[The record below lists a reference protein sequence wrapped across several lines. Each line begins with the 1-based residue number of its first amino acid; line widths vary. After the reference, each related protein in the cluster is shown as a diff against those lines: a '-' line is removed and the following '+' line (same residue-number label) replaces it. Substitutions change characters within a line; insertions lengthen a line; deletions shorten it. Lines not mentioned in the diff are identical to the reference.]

1 MSERKAN
8 PIVAPL
14 ITTPGA
20 SKKFTGTRDIT
31 GLLPNVFQTE
41 VNKQFL
47 DTTLEQLLST
57 GSLQPVKNYV
67 GQKFFKDTV
76 NTSYIDDSR
85 ADDNYQFVPALVNKD
100 QTNQNAITQVLPY
113 NDLLNTLKYNEVDIN
128 NHSKLLNEKGYTLD
142 IPINYDM
149 FINYHKYFWLLD
161 TLPPASIKATSTDII
176 DIDTLIGEVNYT
188 TPALSTS
195 NTLALQNG
203 MRIRFMPTQ
212 IDRFTQSSSGNTTFT
227 ATVTTAQTLKVYKNN
242 LLQTLTTHY
251 SYNSAT
257 GVVTF
262 ATAPALTDEIEIH
275 TFYSKSTSGNY
286 PVGDIYIVDGVG
298 DANGIK
304 LTRQFI
310 SGQVEGSYS
319 DRVWI
324 NHTVYSSQEPTGFDE
339 TASSFDFRP
348 FDLQEYKMTTRDYV
362 VEQRYSADQS
372 AWARSNLWVHEDTA
386 RAIITF
392 ENLVDTDYLK
402 DSVRAVRPIIEYKAS
417 IEKYNFGKRHIA
429 NVTYLIE
436 DNTIDPATAIVGQTA
451 YDWNITGIN
460 TAWTAGVGG
469 SEVGDQYYVDLG
481 TSPNTK
487 RTYWQCIKNHIT
499 ARNPIHGENYEY
511 WKQITPQELENGDSI
526 LFLRN
531 GNTTYNEKIFTVGGI
546 GSSITLTEIFGPSST
561 NIVTN
566 DKVVVI
572 NAFNTTKF
580 DDGEEAKAFGGSE
593 WYHNGTTWVY
603 GQQKTHRSEGMLA
616 ELYDLDGVILSNTTV
631 YPENNFT
638 GACIFDY
645 VHNDS
650 NAKDD
655 ALGFSPSYAD
665 YGNSP
670 GLNFSMPFLSNRF
683 TYTKV
688 SSDGLRSLNQ
698 EIIGQ
703 YFYRDFDGNAFNG
716 WSLVRGG
723 QPVKRTISKT
733 VTSANSQ
740 LPMVFDLGYTD
751 FATDRH
757 VTMFKR
763 HGFINVK
770 TQKDTGLTNV
780 LTDVNGKYP
789 ELFFSTN
796 TTYNITT
803 QFAQSEVE
811 FVNIDGSAIG
821 SGLTRTAGS
830 GNDFTIVVTSPTV
843 TAIKYRLSATPNSF
857 GVIYFNTIANDT
869 DIKVF
874 RNRIETSNYTL
885 SNNILTINGGLAVD
899 DIYEV
904 EYHTHNTYSDS
915 AEGFQQASDT
925 HLLNPQNNSF
935 TNITFGDLIEHMRE
949 QMTSIPGFTG
959 GYFGTNNYRN
969 LPHVHEFGGTIRQQ
983 PYSTELLSQ
992 LLMDTDT
999 NLYASIKHASNNYS
1013 MFLKKFA
1020 TKAVQIHKTLD
1031 TTKSTYEMVDKI
1043 LEEMNLG
1050 KNKEMQFAQSNMALY
1065 RDYESKDYSFQT
1077 TMTKVFDLPQSVNT
1091 YDDTE
1096 NHVQVWVQDD
1106 DGAGNLRWRSL
1117 IKDIDYTLDSNKVT
1131 ITGSVAYPSSGVAK
1145 THIRWYKRDSVSFVP
1160 NSAVKLGLI
1169 KPYTPELRSDYS
1181 ESSNGTA
1188 TTNVITRH
1196 DGSIHIR
1203 KGTEIYDRSKAG
1215 YDPVDAAIFDL
1226 ECRIYNNLNSTLDNV
1241 DNIKNYMPNAHR
1253 ANRYSWTQIQNSIV
1267 SEFNKWKVANSY
1279 TDLQS
1284 TTYYS
1289 GADKFTWNYSS
1300 VSPNIGGWRGIYHYF
1315 FNTDRPHTHPWEMLG
1330 HNKKPTWW
1338 NTYYSWTNAPKR
1350 SALITAL
1357 RYGKVNDPSTNDVFD
1372 INYSYDNYD
1381 WANNTLVTNTA
1392 TLNDP
1397 DTANVVSTPTLANRT
1412 KDFVYGD
1419 WGPVEAEWRRSPE
1432 YRIAEFLSLAKT
1444 RPLIAVNNY
1453 FKLNERSTKDLTS
1466 YDKPQIY
1473 SVDSKKLSNFK
1484 ATGVSGVLQ
1493 TGKIIE
1499 SVIVKNGGTGYTSAP
1514 TIVINDNFGSGAT
1527 LTAFV
1532 QNGSVVSVSVTNAG
1546 KDYYNN
1552 PKLTLSSG
1560 SAVLETV
1567 LAEEPKRYFGG
1578 LQNAVIEF
1586 AKSLNVGSTTIQTRM
1601 SSMDF
1606 NPIVKAGGFVNNNQK
1621 FMLESSQDKG
1631 RVFVPEEN
1639 FTTILFNSKPTA
1651 EYFISGV
1658 IVDKVATGYKINGYD
1673 NDKMFFEYFKPN
1685 TASAPIKQTFSVDI
1699 FRYNEYATTKT
1710 ILNYNTILPTMQD
1723 VYNFLLGY
1731 GECLAQQG
1739 FTQNWRGSASNFINY
1754 AIGSTTDT
1762 LYLIPDNSK
1771 IIVNDGAD
1779 GYFDNL
1785 ESKYDGIFNINNKLG
1800 QKIQPTDLIIDRN
1813 LMIPSSDTT
1822 FKVKKSTTQIFG
1834 LRLYKTSVEHLI
1846 VFDNTTNFDDTIYNA
1861 SIGQRHKRIQWNGS
1875 RTKDWNGKFYSPGFI
1890 VTDNTI
1896 ISNFDSL
1903 AEQTDQYLGRTKTLS
1918 NSQVSDVARF
1928 NIGYNPPSWANNLD
1942 LDEDSLFEFVKG
1954 TYKYKGT
1961 KYALDAFL
1969 KNKGLFDGDS
1979 TGELYEEW
1987 AVRMGDFGD
1996 TRSRETLEF
2005 ELTPDLLITSPQPVR
2020 FFSTQK
2026 YDVLTDT
2033 TIDIDTKS
2041 PLLVTGTPGD
2051 YFDTRAVKTYTET
2064 GITAEDAF
2072 ANDFVSAG
2080 LPLLTEADFKVL
2092 NREGLLAFPNTINSE
2107 YDFTGDWEKPTPWE
2121 TNVSYKFNDQI
2132 MYNGST
2138 WEMVDPK
2145 GYSGLATSSQPIEV
2159 VGTITLP
2166 IVPASGGTLI
2176 IDGNTISLTK
2186 STTQTTLNVI
2196 NKIGT
2201 QDIATSNVVTHG
2213 STLILGATSALS
2225 STITFQN
2232 SSSNVTY
2239 NNITKD
2245 GIVSNPSFVGS
2256 ATKTLIIDG
2265 NTITFDDTVSTTN
2278 NITAQTALE
2287 NAFNANGL
2295 SNVTTLATNRI
2306 NALESLRLGYVS
2318 ANSASAWTTFMT
2330 DYFNPSNAGID
2341 LTLLLNAYNTNPA
2354 YKTQLGSL
2362 ITSDVA
2368 IINANQGTSYVAIDV
2383 LAGTSVV
2390 ASSDITATQNAI
2402 DNGTHIAAFATYIK
2416 ANPTVVLATSTV
2428 VTTTSGTT
2436 FKTYTLADIVQ
2447 KINSAGIGN
2456 LTASNSS
2463 NFLRLVKTTSTP
2475 AVQFT
2480 LVISAGTAN
2489 TDVGFQSATET
2500 ITSTSSTTVTNP
2512 NLTLAQVVQQINDAG
2527 ISNISAVV
2535 NSANNNLLQINCSAS
2550 SLFIGTGTAN
2560 SIVGLTTGVTPAGT
2574 TSTTINVALDIND
2587 IVDKINT
2594 TTISGVTASNSNNR
2608 LKLTSNNSTLVI
2620 GAGTSNATVG
2630 LTAQTYTAATSVVSN
2645 VFNAI
2650 VNGVEV
2656 FKEMTN
2662 DPNVFSIWV
2671 ADDSEFG
2678 SFNKGYQVYQTMDF
2692 GMYISNACAGP
2703 TNADDA
2709 EVTVARSPSTVTQAH
2724 NLVAGDYVLIRGSTT
2739 TPSIDGIHKVTF
2751 VDSANNAKFF
2761 IDEYIESEG
2770 KLGNI
2775 YPLRPVRFS
2784 SKTELDTVYNLKV
2797 NGVHKYNFNGV
2808 RQNNSLNK
2816 INIFVDDDSYDK
2828 SAVYNWSG
2836 DYTDANGHHN
2846 GSFTQTRTGQA
2857 QSLPTTNLQV
2867 KLYDARA
2874 RTSIANLEIWD
2885 PAKGIIF
2892 GFIDKEID
2900 YKLINDIGSYN
2911 YNTLNGEMTNLNAW
2925 KDEYVGVRWWDLST
2939 AVYLDYEQSIIEYQQ
2954 TNWGRLFPGASI
2966 DVYEWTRS
2974 TVLPEF
2980 WSQAVED
2987 GIIID
2992 GQEASGEAYFTIVNN
3007 EKVYNWTQ
3015 QTYYNPKT
3023 RRDEV
3028 VYYFWVKNK
3037 LNYAGIRQY
3046 NVSQISQILKN
3057 PSAFDIAWAAP
3068 SLSNQLLLNNV
3079 SNFVTKNT
3087 VVQVTKNYTAT
3098 NSMPLN
3104 DWTLLGEGDPNCYI
3118 PEYLHIKMRDSLA
3131 GFNNHTFDTTYSTWS
3146 NSTSYS
3152 VDAVVI
3158 RNGKYYISRKSSN
3171 QGSDPALD
3179 TAMTNW
3185 QQIYDFTFDDTT
3197 QIDDIKIWRGQHL
3210 PDYNLHP
3217 YNRYGH
3223 LIRPRQSLFRDV
3235 AEARQN
3241 FVFTVNDLLGEVNL
3255 IDEVVNWK
3263 NCFHATFEKGNV
3275 TYNIKDY
3282 VTLVDWNLV
3291 ERDSDGNVTFE
3302 FNPNTVADFTFD
3314 SDTDR
3319 LNFIGNI
3326 PDGSY
3331 ILIKTNQGNDG
3342 INRQRMLL
3350 FTGGVDK
3357 LVSMEK
3363 ATVNLSE
3370 ELWLE
3375 SKFGHG
3381 FDAGGFGVLPYDS
3394 GSNDVIG
3401 KLMDLL
3407 RSEIFVHRHKV
3418 MYNRMWFKLL
3428 YSAILQNTTD
3438 DFAFKT
3444 SYVKLRVKHP
3454 LLTNKETYQRYQ
3466 ISVVEDYFE
3475 SIKPFHTK
3483 LLDLTESNTHI
3494 EATMAEMEEVSRQ
3507 TAITMIY
3514 NDHTLCEWNGDE
3526 ILDGGLF
3533 TTDMETTA
3541 TNIDES
3547 SFTTLDSSYD
3557 NIADGDIFAN
3567 PRYQYCDGE
3576 LYPTDFTENIAIAVQ
3591 TNLPGTVTAGATY
3604 SVNAQE
3610 TNPRGI
3616 TFNTNG
3622 TKMFIIGTTGDDVNE
3637 YTLSTGFDLTST
3649 VAFVD
3654 SYAVTQCPNPTA
3666 VKFNS
3671 DGTKMFVTGTGNS
3684 NVHEYALTTGFDV
3697 STASFTQTL
3706 VTTVDSDNFGLDFK
3720 DDGTKMY
3727 ITGDQNNKIYEY
3739 NLSSAFDISTATFN
3753 QDLTMTAIDVE
3764 PFGIEWSPDGKRLFV
3779 VGTRGNG
3786 VDLWKLT
3793 TPWDIST
3800 ATHEEF
3806 YFIGG
3811 NPSGIHISP
3820 DGHNMFIT
3828 GNNADLVKSYAL
3840 SSPYAFT
3847 EGSQLTSDSRTY
3859 RMSMYMPNNIQLSN
3873 VIVDTNKTT
3882 TTAAVTGL
3890 DTTIPVT
3897 DATKLDNPDTVYGTG
3912 EVPGVVYIGSERIE
3926 YSAISGNNLL
3936 FCTRGT
3942 LGTSAKAH
3950 DSGATVVNSGATT
3963 RIPILEKFSDY
3974 GDNLRLAYNDSGISL
3989 SAAGISPE
3997 HAFIRNAGQGSI

>member
-1 MSERKAN
+1 MSERKSN
-8 PIVAPL
+8 PSVAPL

-47 DTTLEQLLST
+47 DSTLEQLLSS
-57 GSLQPVKNYV
+57 GSLQPIKNYV
-67 GQKFFKDTV
+67 GQKFLKDTV
-76 NTSYIDDSR
+76 NTNYIADNR
-85 ADDNYQFVPALVNKD
+85 VDDNYQFVPALVNKD
-100 QTNQNAITQVLPY
+100 EANNNAVTQVLPY
-113 NDLLNTLKYNEVDIN
+113 NDFINTLKYNEVDVN
-128 NHSKLLNEKGYTLD
+128 NHNKLLDEKGYTLD
-142 IPINYDM
+142 LPINYDM
-149 FINYHKYFWLLD
+149 FINYHRYYWVLD
-161 TLPPASIKATSTDII
+161 VLPASKLQCTSSF
-176 DIDTLIGEVNYT
+176 DIDTIIGETTYT
-188 TPALSTS
+188 TPVQKNTRALTFE
-195 NTLALQNG
+195 NG
-203 MRIRFMPTQ
+203 MRVKFDPHT
-212 IDRFTQSSSGNTTFT
+212 IDRFTQSSAVNTTFT
-227 ATVTTAQTLKVYKNN
+227 ATVANAETLKVYKNN
-242 LLQTLTTHY
+242 VLQTFITHY
-251 SYNSAT
+251 TYDSVS

-262 ATAPALTDEIEIH
+262 VTAPAVNEEVEIH

-286 PVGDIYIVDGVG
+286 AVGDTYIVDGVG
-298 DANGIK
+298 EPGGIK
-304 LTRQFI
+304 LTKQFT
-310 SGQVEGSYS
+310 SGQIEGSYG
-319 DRVWI
+319 DRTWI
-324 NHTVYSSQEPTGFDE
+324 NHTVYSSQEPSEFDSDRF
-339 TASSFDFRP
+339 AFDKRP

-362 VEQRYSADQS
+362 VEQRYSEDQS
-372 AWARSNLWVHEDTA
+372 AWARSNLWVHEQTIANSLIYDGYA
-386 RAIITF
+386 NVQDNVYAI
-392 ENLVDTDYLK
+392 DKY
-402 DSVRAVRPIIEYKAS
+402 RAVRPIIEYKAS
-417 IEKYNFGKRHIA
+417 IEKYNFGKKHIA
-429 NVTYLIE
+429 NVTFLIE
-436 DNTIDPATAIVGQTA
+436 DNTIDPTTAIVGQTA
-451 YDWNITGIN
+451 YDWNISGIS
-460 TAWTAGVGG
+460 TAWTQGVGG
-469 SEVGDQYYVDLG
+469 SAVGDQYYVDLG

-487 RTYWQCIKNHIT
+487 RTYWQCIKNHPT
-499 ARNPIHGENYEY
+499 ARNPIHGENHEY
-511 WKQITPQELENGDSI
+511 WKQITPQELENGDTI

-531 GNTTYNEKIFTVGGI
+531 TNANYNERIFRVGGV
-546 GSSITLTEIFGPSST
+546 GSSITLTEIYGASST
-561 NIVTN
+561 AISTN
-566 DKVVVI
+566 DKVVII
-572 NAFNTTKF
+572 NGFNTTKF
-580 DDGEEAKAFGGSE
+580 DDGEEAKPFGGSE
-593 WYHNGTTWVY
+593 WYYNGTTWVY
-603 GQQKTHRSEGMLA
+603 GQQKTHRSAGMLV
-616 ELYDLDGVILSNTTV
+616 ELYDLDGVLLSNTTK

-650 NAKDD
+650 NPMDE

-670 GLNFSMPFLSNRF
+670 GLNFSMPFLSTRL
-683 TYTKV
+683 TYTRV

-698 EIIGQ
+698 EIQGA
-703 YFYRDFDGNAFNG
+703 YYYKDLSGVAYNG
-716 WSLVRGG
+716 WSILRNG

-733 VTSANSQ
+733 VTTENSTQ
-740 LPMVFDLGYTD
+740 SMIFNLGYTD

-757 VTMFKR
+757 ITMFKR
-763 HGFINVK
+763 NTYIDVK
-770 TQKDTGLTNV
+770 TQKDTSLTNNIN
-780 LTDVNGKYP
+780 DVNGRLP
-789 ELFFSTN
+789 ELFFATN

-803 QFAQSEVE
+803 QFNQADVE
-811 FVNIDGSAIG
+811 FVNMDGTAIG

-830 GNDFTIVVTSPTV
+830 GNNFTIVVASPTV
-843 TAIKYRLSATPNSF
+843 NAIKYRLSALPNSF

-869 DIKVF
+869 NIKVYK
-874 RNRIETSNYTL
+874 NREETDNYTL

-904 EYHTHNTYSDS
+904 EYHTHNAYSDS

-925 HLLNPQNNSF
+925 HLFNPQNNSF
-935 TNITFGDLIEHMRE
+935 TNITFGDLIEHMRQ
-949 QMTSIPGFTG
+949 QMTGIPGFNG
-959 GYFGTNNYRN
+959 SFFGINNYRSI
-969 LPHVHEFGGTIRQQ
+969 PHVHEFGGTIRQQ
-983 PYSTELLSQ
+983 PYSTELLNQ

-999 NLYASIKHASNNYS
+999 NLYASIKHASSHYS

-1020 TKAVQIHKTLD
+1020 TKAIQIHKSLD
-1031 TTKSTYEMVDKI
+1031 ITKSTYQMVDKI
-1043 LEEMNLG
+1043 LQEMNLG
-1050 KNKEMQFAQSNMALY
+1050 KNKDMQFAQSDMAMY
-1065 RDYESKDYSFQT
+1065 RDFESKDYSFQT

-1117 IKDIDYTLDSNKVT
+1117 VKDIDYTLASNKVT
-1131 ITGSVAYPSSGVAK
+1131 ITGLVTYPSSGVAK

-1169 KPYTPELRSDYS
+1169 RPYTPELRSDYS
-1181 ESSNGTA
+1181 VDSNGTA
-1188 TTNVITRH
+1188 TTNVIVRH
-1196 DGSIHIR
+1196 DGSIHVR
-1203 KGTEIYDRSKAG
+1203 NGTEIYDRSRVG

-1226 ECRIYNNLNSTLDNV
+1226 ECRIYNNLNATLDNI
-1241 DNIKNYMPNAHR
+1241 DNIKTYMPNANR
-1253 ANRYSWTQIQNSIV
+1253 ANRYTWTQIQNSVV
-1267 SEFNKWKVANSY
+1267 SEFNKWKVEKNY

-1284 TTYYS
+1284 STYYDGS
-1289 GADKFTWNYSS
+1289 DKFTWNYSS
-1300 VSPNIGGWRGIYHYF
+1300 VGPGIGGWRGLYIYH

-1338 NTYYSWTNAPKR
+1338 DTNYSWTNATKR
-1350 SALITAL
+1350 TALITAL
-1357 RYGKVNDPSTNDVFD
+1357 RFGKVNDPSVDNNFD
-1372 INYSYDNYD
+1372 INYNYDNYD
-1381 WANNTLVTNTA
+1381 WANNTLVTNA
-1392 TLNDP
+1392 GVLNDP
-1397 DTANVVSTPTLANRT
+1397 DTANVVATPSAANRQ

-1432 YRIAEFLSLAKT
+1432 YKIAEFLSLAKT

-1453 FKLNERSTKDLTS
+1453 FKVNERSTRDFS
-1466 YDKPQIY
+1466 SSDKPQIY
-1473 SVDSKKLSNFK
+1473 STNSNKLDNFK
-1484 ATGVSGVLQ
+1484 NTGVSGVLQ

-1499 SVIVKNGGTGYTSAP
+1499 SVIVKDGGTGYTSAP
-1514 TIVINDNFGSGAT
+1514 TIVINDNFGSGAI

-1532 QNGSVVSVSVTNAG
+1532 QGGSVVSVSVANAG

-1552 PKLTLSSG
+1552 PKLTLSTG

-1567 LAEEPKRYFGG
+1567 LAESPKRYFAG
-1578 LQNAVIEF
+1578 LQNAVVEY
-1586 AKSLNVGSTTIQTRM
+1586 AKSLSTSSKTIQTRM
-1601 SSMDF
+1601 KSMDY

-1651 EYFISGV
+1651 EYFISG
-1658 IVDKVATGYKINGYD
+1658 IKIDKVESGYKINGYD
-1673 NDKMFFEYFKPN
+1673 NDKMYFEYFEPN
-1685 TASAPIKQTFSVDI
+1685 TASSSIKQTFSVDI
-1699 FRYNEYATTKT
+1699 FRYSEYNTTKS
-1710 ILNYNTILPTMQD
+1710 ILNYNTIFTTIQE
-1723 VYNFLLGY
+1723 VYSFILGY

-1739 FTQNWRGSASNFINY
+1739 FTQNWRGSATNFVNY
-1754 AIGSTTDT
+1754 ALASATDT

-1771 IIVNDGAD
+1771 IIVSDGAD

-1800 QKIQPTDLIIDRN
+1800 QRIQSTDLIIDRN
-1813 LMIPSSDTT
+1813 LMIPNSDTV
-1822 FKVKKSTTQIFG
+1822 FKVKQSTTQIYG

-1846 VFDNTTNFDDTIYNA
+1846 VFDNTTNFDDTIYDA

-1890 VTDNTI
+1890 INNNSI
-1896 ISNFDSL
+1896 IPNFDTV
-1903 AEQTDQYLGRTKTLS
+1903 AEQTDQYLGRTKSLT
-1918 NSQVSDVARF
+1918 NNQISDVARF
-1928 NIGYNPPSWANNLD
+1928 NIGYNQPTWAKDLD
-1942 LDEDSLFEFVKG
+1942 LDDDTLFEFVKG

-1979 TGELYEEW
+1979 VGELYEEW

-1996 TRSRETLEF
+1996 TRSRDTLEF

-2020 FFSTQK
+2020 FFNTQK

-2051 YFDTRAVKTYTET
+2051 YFDTRAVKTYTEA
-2064 GITAEDAF
+2064 GITQEDAF
-2072 ANDFVSAG
+2072 ANDYVSAG

-2092 NREGLLAFPNTINSE
+2092 NREGMLSFPDVINSE
-2107 YDFTGDWEKPTPWE
+2107 YDFTGDWQKPTPWE
-2121 TNVSYKFNDQI
+2121 TNISYKFNDQI
-2132 MYNGST
+2132 MHNGST

-2145 GYSGLATSSQPIEV
+2145 GYSGLTSANQPIEV
-2159 VGTITLP
+2159 VGTVSLP

-2176 IDGNTISLTK
+2176 LDGNTISLTK
-2186 STTQTTLNVI
+2186 SATQTTLNVI

-2213 STLILGATSALS
+2213 STLVLGSTSALS
-2225 STITFQN
+2225 STITFAN
-2232 SSSNVTY
+2232 SVNNVTY

-2245 GIVSNPSFVGS
+2245 GTTSNPSFTGS

-2287 NAFNANGL
+2287 NAFNANGF
-2295 SNVTTLATNRI
+2295 SSVATLATNRI
-2306 NALESLRLGYVS
+2306 NAIESLRLGYVS

-2368 IINANQGTSYVAIDV
+2368 LINAKTGNSYVASAV
-2383 LAGTSVV
+2383 LSGSTVIP
-2390 ASSDITATQNAI
+2390 SSDITATQNAV
-2402 DNGTHIAAFATYIK
+2402 DNGTHMAALATWIK
-2416 ANPTVVLATSTV
+2416 ANPTVVFATTTV
-2428 VTTTSGTT
+2428 VTTISGTT
-2436 FKTYTLADIVQ
+2436 FKTYTLADIVN
-2447 KINSAGIGN
+2447 KITAAGIAN
-2456 LTASNSS
+2456 ITASASS

-2475 AVQFT
+2475 TVAFN

-2489 TDVGFQSATET
+2489 SDVGFSSVTET
-2500 ITSTSSTTVTNP
+2500 IAATSSVTVTTP
-2512 NLTLAQVVQQINDAG
+2512 NLTIAQVVQQINNAG
-2527 ISNISAVV
+2527 ISNISAVI
-2535 NSANNNLLQINCSAS
+2535 NSANTNLLQINCNAS
-2550 SLFIGTGTAN
+2550 SLFVGSGTAN
-2560 SIVGLTTGVTPAGT
+2560 SIVGLTQGVTPAGT
-2574 TSTTINVALDIND
+2574 TTTTSNIAPDIND
-2587 IVDKINT
+2587 IIDSINT
-2594 TTISGVTASNSNNR
+2594 ATISGVTASNSNNR
-2608 LKLTSNNSTLVI
+2608 LKLTSNNAILVI
-2620 GAGTSNATVG
+2620 GAGTSNANVG
-2630 LTAQTYTAATSVVSN
+2630 LSAQTYTASISTVSN

-2650 VNGVEV
+2650 VSGVEV

-2678 SFNKGYQVYQTMDF
+2678 SYNKGYQVYQTMDF

-2709 EVTVARSPSTVTQAH
+2709 EVTVARSPSTATQAH
-2724 NLVAGDYVLIRGSTT
+2724 NLVSGDYVLIRGSTT
-2739 TPSIDGIHKVTF
+2739 TPSIDGIHKVTT
-2751 VDSANNAKFF
+2751 VDLGNTAKFF

-2775 YPLRPVRFS
+2775 YPLRPVRFN
-2784 SKTELDTVYNLKV
+2784 SKAELDTVYNSKV
-2797 NGVHKYNFNGV
+2797 NGIYKYNFNGV

-2816 INIFVDDDSYDK
+2816 INIFVDDDGYDK
-2828 SAVYNWSG
+2828 SAVYTWAG

-2846 GSFTQTRTGQA
+2846 GSFTQARVGQA
-2857 QSLPTTNLQV
+2857 QTTPSTNLQV
-2867 KLYDARA
+2867 KLYDASA

-2900 YKLINDIGSYN
+2900 YKLVNDIGSYN
-2911 YNTLNGEMTNLNAW
+2911 FNTLNGEMTNINAW

-2980 WSQAVED
+2980 WDQAVED
-2987 GIIID
+2987 GTVID
-2992 GQEASGEAYFTIVNN
+2992 GQEASGEAYFTIINN

-3015 QTYYNPKT
+3015 QNYYNPKT

-3037 LNYAGIRQY
+3037 LNYSGIRQY

-3057 PSAFDIAWAAP
+3057 PSAFNIAWAAP
-3068 SLSNQLLLNNV
+3068 SLSNQLLLNNI

-3087 VVQVTKNYTAT
+3087 VVQVTKNYTNT

-3104 DWTLLGEGDPNCYI
+3104 DWTLLGEDDPNCYI

-3131 GFNNHTFDTTYSTWS
+3131 GFNNHTVDATYSTWN
-3146 NSTSYS
+3146 NSTSYL
-3152 VDAVVI
+3152 VNAVVE
-3158 RNGKYYISRKSSN
+3158 RNGKYYISRQSSN
-3171 QGSDPALD
+3171 QNYDPLLD
-3179 TAMTNW
+3179 SAMTYW
-3185 QQIYDFTFDDTT
+3185 QQIYDYTFDNTT
-3197 QIDDIKIWRGQHL
+3197 QVDDIKIWRGQHL

-3223 LIRPRQSLFRDV
+3223 LVRPRQSLFRDLP
-3235 AEARQN
+3235 EARQN
-3241 FVFTVNDLLGEVNL
+3241 FVYTVNDLLGEVNL

-3263 NCFHATFEKGNV
+3263 NCFHATFTKGNV

-3282 VTLVDWNLV
+3282 VTLVDWYLV
-3291 ERDSDGNVTFE
+3291 EKDADGNVTYE
-3302 FNPNTVADFTFD
+3302 FNPNTIADFTFD
-3314 SDTDR
+3314 SDTER
-3319 LNFIGNI
+3319 LDFTGNI

-3331 ILIKTNQGNDG
+3331 ILIKYNQGNDG
-3342 INRQRMLL
+3342 LNRQRML
-3350 FTGGVDK
+3350 FVTGGLDK

-3363 ATVNLSE
+3363 ATVKLSE

-3381 FDAGGFGVLPYDS
+3381 FDAGGFGILPYDS
-3394 GSNDVIG
+3394 GANDVIG

-3418 MYNRMWFKLL
+3418 MYNKMWFKLL
-3428 YSAILQNTTD
+3428 YGAILQNTTD

-3444 SYVKLRVKHP
+3444 SYVKLKVKHP
-3454 LLTNKETYQRYQ
+3454 LLTNKTTYQRYP
-3466 ISVVEDYFE
+3466 ISVVEDYFN

-3494 EATMAEMEEVSRQ
+3494 EATMAEIDEVSRQ

-3514 NDHTLCEWNGDE
+3514 NDHTECAWNGDE
-3526 ILDGGLF
+3526 ILEGGLF

-3541 TNIDES
+3541 SNIDQS
-3547 SFTTLDSSYD
+3547 GFTTLDSSYD

-3576 LYPTDFTENIAIAVQ
+3576 LYKTDFTENIAIAVQ
-3591 TNLPGTVTAGATY
+3591 TNA
-3604 SVNAQE
+3604 S
-3610 TNPRGI
+3610 
-3616 TFNTNG
+3616 
-3622 TKMFIIGTTGDDVNE
+3622 
-3637 YTLSTGFDLTST
+3637 
-3649 VAFVD
+3649 
-3654 SYAVTQCPNPTA
+3654 
-3666 VKFNS
+3666 
-3671 DGTKMFVTGTGNS
+3671 GNS
-3684 NVHEYALTTGFDV
+3684 
-3697 STASFTQTL
+3697 
-3706 VTTVDSDNFGLDFK
+3706 
-3720 DDGTKMY
+3720 
-3727 ITGDQNNKIYEY
+3727 
-3739 NLSSAFDISTATFN
+3739 
-3753 QDLTMTAIDVE
+3753 
-3764 PFGIEWSPDGKRLFV
+3764 
-3779 VGTRGNG
+3779 
-3786 VDLWKLT
+3786 
-3793 TPWDIST
+3793 
-3800 ATHEEF
+3800 
-3806 YFIGG
+3806 
-3811 NPSGIHISP
+3811 
-3820 DGHNMFIT
+3820 
-3828 GNNADLVKSYAL
+3828 
-3840 SSPYAFT
+3840 
-3847 EGSQLTSDSRTY
+3847 LTSDSRAY
-3859 RMSMYMPNNIQLSN
+3859 RMSTYMPNNIQVSN
-3873 VIVDTNKTT
+3873 VIVDANKTT

-3890 DTTIPVT
+3890 DTTIPVA
-3897 DATKLDNPDTVYGTG
+3897 DATKLDNPSTVIGVG
-3912 EVPGVVYIGSERIE
+3912 EIPGVVYIGSERIE
-3926 YSAISGNNLL
+3926 YRAVSGNNLL

-3942 LGTSAKAH
+3942 LGTSGKAH
-3950 DSGATVVNSGATT
+3950 ASGATVVNSGETT

-3974 GDNLRLAYNDSGISL
+3974 GDNLRTAYNDSGTSL
-3989 SAAGISPE
+3989 SATGISPE